1 MQSILVFFTSLFF
14 VVFAV
19 PQIIDIAFKKHLFDD
34 PVESRKVHKNVIP
47 NFGGIALFFAV
58 LFTCTLFIPP
68 ATLPEANTIIAAG
81 LILFLTGLKDD
92 ILVLGPLVK
101 FMAQLLSALVL
112 TIAGDFQID
121 NLQGI
126 LGIYDI
132 PQPAALVL
140 SVFFI
145 VGVVNAF
152 NLIDGIDGLAGT
164 LASIAMFMFAFL
176 FYKTAEPGWFWLA
189 LAVAGALLGFLYYNF
204 TPAKIFMGD
213 SGSLFIGLLAAVFSI
228 KFLNTAPLLHAVS
241 AGFAASAKVSL
252 IAAIL
257 IVPVFDTLRVFTF
270 RILKGHSPFTADN
283 NHLHHRLLSLGLNH
297 VQATSILAGFNV
309 LMIAVA
315 FALQSFGDN
324 LVLLI
329 LGITTL
335 SANEVLAFLTGR
347 YRKILVRN
355 LQLKDPLFEVY
366 EDAGGHNGQKLLQN
380 VSEI

>member
-68 ATLPEANTIIAAG
+68 AALPEANTIIAAG

-101 FMAQLLSALVL
+101 FIAQLLSALVL

-121 NLQGI
+121 NLQGV
-126 LGIYDI
+126 LGIYEI
-132 PQPAALVL
+132 PQAAVLVL

-164 LASIAMFMFAFL
+164 LASITMFMFAFL
-176 FYKTAEPGWFWLA
+176 FYKTAEPGWSWLA

-228 KFLNTAPLLHAVS
+228 KFLNTAQFLHAAS
-241 AGFAASAKVSL
+241 IGFAVSAKVSL

-257 IVPVFDTLRVFTF
+257 IVPVFDTLRVFTL
-270 RILKGHSPFTADN
+270 RILKGRSPFTADN

-297 VQATSILAGFNV
+297 VQATSILAGFNL
-309 LMIAVA
+309 LMITGA
-315 FALQSFGDN
+315 FALQYFGDN
-324 LVLLI
+324 LVLLV

-335 SANEVLAFLTGR
+335 CANEVLAFFTGR
-347 YRKILVRN
+347 YRRILERN
-355 LQLKDPLFEVY
+355 LQVKDPIFEVY
-366 EDAGGHNGQKLLQN
+366 EDASGHNGQKLLQN

>member
-68 ATLPEANTIIAAG
+68 ATVPEANTIIAAG

-101 FMAQLLSALVL
+101 FMAQLLGAVVL
-112 TIAGDFQID
+112 IVAGGFRID

-126 LGIYDI
+126 LGIYEI
-132 PQPAALVL
+132 PQAASLLL
-140 SVFFI
+140 SLLFI

-176 FYKTAEPGWFWLA
+176 FYETAEPGWSWLA
-189 LAVAGALLGFLYYNF
+189 LSVAGALLGFLYYNF

-228 KFLNTAPLLHAVS
+228 KFMNSTYVPDAGH
-241 AGFAASAKVSL
+241 AGFAITSKVSL
-252 IAAIL
+252 LSAIL
-257 IVPVFDTLRVFTF
+257 VVPIFDTLRVFTL
-270 RILKGHSPFTADN
+270 RIMKGTSPFTADN
-283 NHLHHRLLSLGLNH
+283 NHLHHRLLSLALNH
-297 VQATSILAGFNV
+297 IQATAILSGFN
-309 LMIAVA
+309 LLLIIMAC
-315 FALQSFGDN
+315 SFQRLGDN
-324 LVLLI
+324 LILTILI
-329 LGITTL
+329 ITTL
-335 SANEVLAFLTGR
+335 IGNEVLSFLSGR
-347 YRKILVRN
+347 YRKILAKN
-355 LQLKDPLFEVY
+355 MQAKDPVFGVY
-366 EDAGGHNGQKLLQN
+366 EEASSHNGQKLLQKI
-380 VSEI
+380 SEI

>member
-14 VVFAV
+14 VVFAI

-34 PVESRKVHKNVIP
+34 PVEIRKVHKQVTP

-68 ATLPEANTIIAAG
+68 EAVPEANTIIAAG

-121 NLQGI
+121 NLQGF
-126 LGIYDI
+126 LGIYEI
-132 PQPAALVL
+132 PQPLALLL

-176 FYKTAEPGWFWLA
+176 FYETAEPGWSWLA
-189 LAVAGALLGFLYYNF
+189 LTVAGALLGFLYYNF

-213 SGSLFIGLLAAVFSI
+213 SGSLFIGLLVAVCSI
-228 KFLNTAPLLHAVS
+228 KFLNTPYLSQADHGGLELS
-241 AGFAASAKVSL
+241 SKISL
-252 IAAIL
+252 IAAIVV
-257 IVPVFDTLRVFTF
+257 VPVFDTLRVFAL
-270 RILKGHSPFTADN
+270 RIMKGKSPFTADN

-297 VQATSILAGFNV
+297 VQATAILSGFNV
-309 LMIAVA
+309 LLILITCS
-315 FALQSFGDN
+315 LQSLGDN
-324 LVLLI
+324 LILPILVIAALL
-329 LGITTL
+329 G
-335 SANEVLAFLTGR
+335 NELLAFFTSR
-347 YRKILVRN
+347 YHRILARKM
-355 LQLKDPLFEVY
+355 QAQAAMFEIY
-366 EDAGGHNGQKLLQN
+366 EDTGSHKGKNLLQN

>member
-68 ATLPEANTIIAAG
+68 AMVPEANTIIAAG

-112 TIAGDFQID
+112 IVAGGFRID

-126 LGIYDI
+126 LGIYEI
-132 PQPAALVL
+132 PQAVSLVL
-140 SVFFI
+140 SLLFI

-176 FYKTAEPGWFWLA
+176 FYETAEPGWSWLA
-189 LAVAGALLGFLYYNF
+189 LSVAGALLGFLYYNF

-228 KFLNTAPLLHAVS
+228 KFMNSTQVLHAGQ
-241 AGFAASAKVSL
+241 AGFAITAKVSL
-252 IAAIL
+252 LAAIL
-257 IVPVFDTLRVFTF
+257 VVPVFDTLRVFTL
-270 RILKGHSPFTADN
+270 RIMKGTSPFSADN
-283 NHLHHRLLSLGLNH
+283 NHLHHRLLSLRLNH
-297 VQATSILAGFNV
+297 IQATAILSGFN
-309 LMIAVA
+309 LLLIIMAC
-315 FALQSFGDN
+315 SFQQLGDN
-324 LVLLI
+324 LILTILI
-329 LGITTL
+329 ITTL
-335 SANEVLAFLTGR
+335 IGNEVLSFLSGR
-347 YRKILVRN
+347 YRKILAKN
-355 LQLKDPLFEVY
+355 MQAKDPVFGVY
-366 EDAGGHNGQKLLQN
+366 EEASSHNGQKLLQN
-380 VSEI
+380 ISEI